1 MFSPYPC
8 KRVMQKKLSKCT
20 SKAPIYIY
28 IYMNIQTQLSHA
40 GASIF
45 LMPDFERFA
54 SRAASGSLP
63 DQITSALYLQF
74 FFVL

>member
-8 KRVMQKKLSKCT
+8 KRVMQKKAFKMHEQST
-20 SKAPIYIY
+20 NIY